1 MRFVCDTNVIIS
13 ALLIGT
19 SLPARALQEAE
30 KTGSVLYSTPVLEE
44 ISTVLSTVLSRP
56 KFSKYIDEDDITGFL
71 ARIHRSWH
79 KIAFNCVITDC
90 RDSKDNKF
98 LEVAVS
104 GGADI
109 IISGDQDLLTLH
121 PYRNIKILTPA
132 DFLNSK

>member
-13 ALLIGT
+13 ALMIGT
-19 SLPARALQEAE
+19 SSPARALQEAE
-30 KTGSVLYSTPVLEE
+30 KMGSVLYSTDVLEE
-44 ISTVLSTVLSRP
+44 ISTVLSRP
-56 KFSKYIDEDDITGFL
+56 KFSKYIDEEDITGFL

-79 KIAFNCVITDC
+79 KIAVNCVITDC

-104 GGADI
+104 GDADI

-121 PYRNIKILTPA
+121 PYRNINILTPA
-132 DFLNSK
+132 DFLNTK